1 LPTAPGIRRT
11 APYGLPKGVPIPA
24 MPNRRREGDRFEDL
38 ACAYL
43 RRKGYKILDRNVYL
57 MRKELD
63 VVAELDGTVVFV
75 EVKGRRS
82 KRFGAPV
89 EAMGRTKTRR
99 VVAAAEAYV
108 KQKGL
113 TGRRC
118 RFDFIAVTFE
128 SDRPRIA
135 HIEDAFGT

>member
-1 LPTAPGIRRT
+1 MSKAGFYLPVQGTAILNMRNLRS
-11 APYGLPKGVPIPA
+11 
-24 MPNRRREGDRFEDL
+24 EGAGFEDL

-43 RRKGYKILDRNVYL
+43 RRKGYKILDRNVYH

-63 VVAELDGTVVFV
+63 VVAQFRDTIVFV

-82 KRFGAPV
+82 SRFGPPAEAMHGTKRRHMV
-89 EAMGRTKTRR
+89 EAARAYIKTRD
-99 VVAAAEAYV
+99 
-108 KQKGL
+108 L

-128 SDRPRIA
+128 SGRPKIS
-135 HIEDAFGT
+135 HIENAFEA